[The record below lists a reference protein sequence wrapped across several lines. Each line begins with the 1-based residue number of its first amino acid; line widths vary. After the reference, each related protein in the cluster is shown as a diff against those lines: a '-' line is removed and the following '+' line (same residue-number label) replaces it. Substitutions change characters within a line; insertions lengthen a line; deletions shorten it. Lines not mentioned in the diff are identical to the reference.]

1 MTAAPIGEWQHRA
14 VFVRRHFALSLVA
27 ILVLASSACGKVSAT
42 GNFTPAHKD
51 TLTVVTG
58 EIPLEGFWV
67 GTAQHPTGGF
77 EYEVAVNLA
86 KKLGLA
92 HVKIVVVPFTD
103 IVKGNLGGADLA
115 LSDITATKA
124 REEVLDF
131 STPYLAAT
139 PAVLVRT
146 GQSVPDLKTAQ
157 GLTWAVGRS
166 TTLLDYL
173 LNTVQPNTPPL
184 LSSSQSA
191 TTNAVLH
198 GQVDAGL
205 LDLPVAAAI
214 ARDSGGK
221 LSVAGQF
228 ELNDDISAAL
238 PNGSNNTGAVDSAIR
253 ALIADGTIKS
263 LAQQWLGLDISGT
276 SAQDVP
282 LIRTEN

>member
-1 MTAAPIGEWQHRA
+1 LTVALRPAL
-14 VFVRRHFALSLVA
+14 ALSLA
-27 ILVLASSACGKVSAT
+27 ILLVVGLSACGSKVSAT
-42 GNFTPAHKD
+42 GDFTPVHKD

-58 EIPLEGFWV
+58 EVPLEGFWL
-67 GTAQHPTGGF
+67 GTAQQPTGGF
-77 EYEVAVNLA
+77 EYELALELA
-86 KKLGLA
+86 KKFGLA
-92 HVKIVVVPFTD
+92 HVNVVVVPFAD

-139 PAVLVRT
+139 PAVLVRA

-157 GLTWAVGRS
+157 GLTWAVGKS

-173 LNTVQPNTPPL
+173 QNTIQPNQPPL
-184 LSSSQSA
+184 LSSGQSE
-191 TTNAVLH
+191 TSNAVLNH
-198 GQVDAGL
+198 QVDAGL

-221 LSVAGQF
+221 LAVAGQF
-228 ELNDDISAAL
+228 ELNDDISVAL
-238 PNGSNNTGAVDSAIR
+238 PEGSDNKSAVDSAIHG
-253 ALIADGTIKS
+253 LIADGTIKS
-263 LAQQWLGLDISGT
+263 LAQKWLGLDINGT

-282 LIRTEN
+282 LIRTES